1 MSVFSIH
8 SENLLAVEL
17 NDETVLSRAG
27 AMVAYDGEMK
37 FSKAILGGES
47 LFGALKRKV
56 ANEKEALMTSTGRGL
71 IYFAHNAKDLAL
83 VSLNGNK
90 LFVESSA
97 LLAYDKALSTN
108 VAFAGVHGMASGQ
121 GLFTT
126 TVEGEG
132 CVALM
137 SDGPVLKLE
146 VSPEYPLFI
155 DPDAFIASEG
165 ELDREFIIDVNW
177 KTAIGQASGESYQIK
192 FTGQGIV
199 YLQPS
204 ERQFTEG

>member
-17 NDETVLSRAG
+17 NDETILSRSG
-27 AMVAYDGEMK
+27 AMVAYEGEMK

-47 LFGALKRKV
+47 LFGAIKRKV
-56 ANEKEALMTSTGRGL
+56 ANEKEALMTSTGQGL

-97 LLAYDKALSTN
+97 LLAYDKTLSTN

-137 SDGPVLKLE
+137 SDGPVIKLE
-146 VSPEYPLFI
+146 VSPEFPLFI

-165 ELDREFIIDVNW
+165 SLDREFIIDVNW